1 MGFPFPIFI
10 KASRSKISVSKE
22 IREVNRL
29 RLQFERS
36 MTARLMA
43 VFKRVGKRAADEY
56 TQSESVSDALRPLE
70 GELEQVFRAHHR
82 AVIEKFGDRVYEN
95 RKQERFAQLIFSY
108 YSMEGAQ
115 KVRGVTVQTAN
126 LIRRAIRAGEVEG
139 EGVAKIAKRIR
150 EKTDGAIGR
159 ARSSTIAR
167 TETHAAASY
176 ATHEATKEL
185 GLPAQRKRWVSV
197 SDGRTRSHHAAA
209 NGQEVG
215 MDEPFIIRFNGQ
227 EIKMMYPHDGSGGPA
242 NNINCRCLALYFSD
256 EDALFDNFVDDPVAP
271 VVPVVPVEPEPV
283 VPVAPVS
290 PVAPSVDP
298 FGPTAAFVF
307 PRLNGLNQN
316 NIPVR
321 KKSVVRKELSL
332 DMAEGAGDG
341 RYAFVPRF
349 QSRSSGDHGK
359 FTIGNGSD
367 EAYSFVGQAIK
378 EVDYMAQ
385 YIGVPRL
392 RGVKGT
398 TSNKLNGSQGGGIM
412 ALNPKSIDVYT
423 AQRRGDTELLGGQAS
438 LDKLDEE
445 IARANGKREELY
457 GAWRAA
463 KLNNDDELRDRLKR
477 ELDDLRIDTNNKID
491 RYNQIVSVKGTG
503 GELNASTYELGGD
516 IKDRPWSTKQYFP
529 DGLDKARTLI
539 YHEFGHHIHQNYK
552 LDVMYRNNG
561 SPLEKRLRM
570 FWLTTD
576 KKVKEYYAPS
586 SYAMTNEKE
595 YFVET
600 FAMYMMGRT
609 DIAHPAM
616 IELIEEILRDRGK

>member
-70 GELEQVFRAHHR
+70 GELEQVFRAHYR

-95 RKQERFAQLIFSY
+95 RKQERFAQLLFSY

-115 KVRGVTVQTAN
+115 KVRGVTVQTAK

-215 MDEPFIIRFNGQ
+215 MDEPFIIRFKGQ

-256 EDALFDNFVDDPVAP
+256 EDAIFDDFADG
-271 VVPVVPVEPEPV
+271 VVEPV
-283 VPVAPVS
+283 VAVAPEPEQDVGFVGPFAVLRVS
-290 PVAPSVDP
+290 DQFVRPNKSRFTNENFPKIKRAEAQKRLDEGLEAS
-298 FGPTAAFVF
+298 AADERYNKFNRFRGMSEKNWGVIK
-307 PRLNGLNQN
+307 NSQGL
-316 NIPVR
+316 
-321 KKSVVRKELSL
+321 
-332 DMAEGAGDG
+332 
-341 RYAFVPRF
+341 
-349 QSRSSGDHGK
+349 
-359 FTIGNGSD
+359 SD
-367 EAYSFVGQAIK
+367 EALAMVSVITDELNYLSDFFKI
-378 EVDYMAQ
+378 
-385 YIGVPRL
+385 PRL
-392 RGVKGT
+392 RGYEVQKM
-398 TSNKLNGSQGGGIM
+398 KAVASQGDGVM
-412 ALNPKSIDVYT
+412 NLNPAYFNRYAEDMRNDVDRVAAKKKFDAAASEDVALQKEISVIKEKRRVFELQFSNDEIDVL
-423 AQRRGDTELLGGQAS
+423 AF
-438 LDKLDEE
+438 
-445 IARANGKREELY
+445 
-457 GAWRAA
+457 RAA
-463 KLNNDDELRDRLKR
+463 VRPMDDELFEKR
-477 ELDDLRIDTNNKID
+477 RRREMLSIEMRKNK
-491 RYNQIVSVKGTG
+491 RWIVSEWSEGSKLPKPYTSDGYFEAG
-503 GELNASTYELGGD
+503 INHMRSTM
-516 IKDRPWSTKQYFP
+516 
-529 DGLDKARTLI
+529 
-539 YHEFGHHIHQNYK
+539 YHEFGHHIHQYYK
-552 LDVMYRNNG
+552 AEVLSGRIV
-561 SPLEKRLRM
+561 SVP
-570 FWLTTD
+570 T
-576 KKVKEYYAPS
+576 
-586 SYAMTNEKE
+586 EKE
-595 YFVET
+595 LKRFFLSNFKLRKKRSQVLSTTYAEQDPYEFFAEQFSL
-600 FAMYMMGRT
+600 FAMGKMDKVTPQFM
-609 DIAHPAM
+609 
-616 IELIEEILRDRGK
+616 ELIREMADERTI

>member
-10 KASRSKISVSKE
+10 KASRSRISVSKE

-70 GELEQVFRAHHR
+70 GELEQVFRAHYR

-115 KVRGVTVQTAN
+115 KVRGVTVQTAK

-256 EDALFDNFVDDPVAP
+256 EDALFDSFVDDPVVP
-271 VVPVVPVEPEPV
+271 VVPVVPVEPVAPV
-283 VPVAPVS
+283 VPIPAIISTQFKLPRDR
-290 PVAPSVDP
+290 SV
-298 FGPTAAFVF
+298 TSE
-307 PRLNGLNQN
+307 
-316 NIPVR
+316 NIVKIS
-321 KKSVVRKELSL
+321 KKEAERQISEIITDGSDFSEYQFAGRWYGEKPEKYGSLSL
-332 DMAEGAGDG
+332 GKSDAATATYIAQALKEIQEVGDN
-341 RYAFVPRF
+341 
-349 QSRSSGDHGK
+349 
-359 FTIGNGSD
+359 IGL
-367 EAYSFVGQAIK
+367 
-378 EVDYMAQ
+378 
-385 YIGVPRL
+385 PRL
-392 RGVKGT
+392 RGVQPVRNSKKAPLA
-398 TSNKLNGSQGGGIM
+398 NMGGGVLGIVPDKM
-412 ALNPKSIDVYT
+412 KVSLNIETDRGMRPRELEEVIAKIKVDE
-423 AQRRGDTELLGGQAS
+423 ARQREVVRELGLGDDSDAYFAARKIQKELQQQVRDLEIELHYSKLRWAEPS
-438 LDKLDEE
+438 RRTPDNDEDLPWYLADYFDDPLDKV
-445 IARANGKREELY
+445 R
-457 GAWRAA
+457 
-463 KLNNDDELRDRLKR
+463 
-477 ELDDLRIDTNNKID
+477 
-491 RYNQIVSVKGTG
+491 S
-503 GELNASTYELGGD
+503 
-516 IKDRPWSTKQYFP
+516 
-529 DGLDKARTLI
+529 LI
-539 YHEFGHHIHQNYK
+539 YHEYGHHIHQTLK
-552 LDVMYRNNG
+552 LDRQYKRSETFVEEKITRFFR
-561 SPLEKRLRM
+561 STHKTELER
-570 FWLTTD
+570 
-576 KKVKEYYAPS
+576 YAVGK
-586 SYAMTNEKE
+586 YAMTNQYE
-595 YFVET
+595 YFVES
-600 FAMYMMGRT
+600 FASYMMGRK
-609 DIAHPAM
+609 
-616 IELIEEILRDRGK
+616 ELIHPRMKEIIEADILEIDAT

>member
-70 GELEQVFRAHHR
+70 GELEQVFRAHYR

-95 RKQERFAQLIFSY
+95 RKQERFAQLLFSY

-115 KVRGVTVQTAN
+115 KVRGVTVQTAK

-215 MDEPFIIRFNGQ
+215 MDEPFIIRFKGQ

-256 EDALFDNFVDDPVAP
+256 EDAIFDDFADG
-271 VVPVVPVEPEPV
+271 VVEPV
-283 VPVAPVS
+283 VAVAPEPEQDVGFVGPFAVLRVS
-290 PVAPSVDP
+290 DQFVRPNKSRFTNENFPKIKRAEAQKRLDEGLEAS
-298 FGPTAAFVF
+298 AADERYNKFNRFRGMSEKNWGVIK
-307 PRLNGLNQN
+307 NSQGL
-316 NIPVR
+316 
-321 KKSVVRKELSL
+321 
-332 DMAEGAGDG
+332 
-341 RYAFVPRF
+341 
-349 QSRSSGDHGK
+349 
-359 FTIGNGSD
+359 SD
-367 EAYSFVGQAIK
+367 EALAMVAVITDELNYLSDFFKI
-378 EVDYMAQ
+378 
-385 YIGVPRL
+385 PRL
-392 RGVKGT
+392 RGYEVQGMKAVA
-398 TSNKLNGSQGGGIM
+398 SQGDGVM
-412 ALNPKSIDVYT
+412 NLNPAYFNRYAEDMRNDVDRVAAKKKFDAAASEDVALQKEISVIKEKRRVFELQFSNDEIDVV
-423 AQRRGDTELLGGQAS
+423 AF
-438 LDKLDEE
+438 
-445 IARANGKREELY
+445 
-457 GAWRAA
+457 RAA
-463 KLNNDDELRDRLKR
+463 VRPMDDELSEKR
-477 ELDDLRIDTNNKID
+477 RRREMLSIEMRKNK
-491 RYNQIVSVKGTG
+491 RWTVSEWSEGSKLPKPYTSDGYFEAG
-503 GELNASTYELGGD
+503 INHMRSTM
-516 IKDRPWSTKQYFP
+516 
-529 DGLDKARTLI
+529 
-539 YHEFGHHIHQNYK
+539 YHEFGHHIHQYYK
-552 LDVMYRNNG
+552 AEVLSGRIV
-561 SPLEKRLRM
+561 SVP
-570 FWLTTD
+570 T
-576 KKVKEYYAPS
+576 
-586 SYAMTNEKE
+586 EKE
-595 YFVET
+595 LKRFFLSNFKLRKKRSQVLSTTYAEQDPYEFFAEQFSL
-600 FAMYMMGRT
+600 FAMGKMDKVTPQFM
-609 DIAHPAM
+609 
-616 IELIEEILRDRGK
+616 ELIREMADERTI

>member
-70 GELEQVFRAHHR
+70 GELEQVFRAHYR

-95 RKQERFAQLIFSY
+95 RKQERFAQLLFSY

-256 EDALFDNFVDDPVAP
+256 EDALFDNFVDDPV
-271 VVPVVPVEPEPV
+271 VPVVPVATYKPEIDIRKRV
-283 VPVAPVS
+283 VSQGIGADDINDALNRHLSPLTARVADKLPKPLRIVAKRNAGVYYGSREVIESGAQRQIMTHEYGHHVDRMIAKDLSVGYFWSDIGLKSAWAADRKLMKVS
-290 PVAPSVDP
+290 GVSRA
-298 FGPTAAFVF
+298 
-307 PRLNGLNQN
+307 NQN
-316 NIPVR
+316 ERLSELRDQLFETETI
-321 KKSVVRKELSL
+321 RKELSNGKIYEYVKVGKFKF
-332 DMAEGAGDG
+332 EGADG
-341 RYAFVPRF
+341 ISDIIDSFVK
-349 QSRSSGDHGK
+349 GK
-359 FTIGNGSD
+359 FRKN
-367 EAYSFVGQAIK
+367 
-378 EVDYMAQ
+378 
-385 YIGVPRL
+385 
-392 RGVKGT
+392 
-398 TSNKLNGSQGGGIM
+398 
-412 ALNPKSIDVYT
+412 
-423 AQRRGDTELLGGQAS
+423 
-438 LDKLDEE
+438 
-445 IARANGKREELY
+445 
-457 GAWRAA
+457 
-463 KLNNDDELRDRLKR
+463 
-477 ELDDLRIDTNNKID
+477 
-491 RYNQIVSVKGTG
+491 YN
-503 GELNASTYELGGD
+503 A
-516 IKDRPWSTKQYFP
+516 
-529 DGLDKARTLI
+529 
-539 YHEFGHHIHQNYK
+539 FGHSASYWSDPTSATSEAFANLFAISN
-552 LDVMYRNNG
+552 
-561 SPLEKRLRM
+561 SPEA
-570 FWLTTD
+570 
-576 KKVKEYYAPS
+576 VKW
-586 SYAMTNEKE
+586 
-595 YFVET
+595 VEANIPNLWAA
-600 FAMYMMGRT
+600 FK
-609 DIAHPAM
+609 
-616 IELIEEILRDRGK
+616 EILEDIDANR